1 MQAPTTTAPAKRL
14 RRQLRN
20 IEAML
25 DCEPLG
31 TCPGCRQP
39 VAPDVQA
46 FRYRSD
52 WYHVRCALED
62 REPERF
68 AAQSV

>member
-1 MQAPTTTAPAKRL
+1 MHAPTTTAPAKRM
-14 RRQLRN
+14 RRQLRS
-20 IEAML
+20 IEAMFDDNL
-25 DCEPLG
+25 LG
-31 TCPGCRQP
+31 SCPGCRQP
-39 VAPDVQA
+39 VAPDVHA
-46 FRYRSD
+46 FRYRSR

>member
-1 MQAPTTTAPAKRL
+1 MHAPSTAAPAKRL
-14 RRQLRN
+14 RRQLRT
-20 IEAML
+20 ITVML
-25 DCEPLG
+25 DGELLG

-39 VAPDVQA
+39 VAPDVHA
-46 FRYRSD
+46 FRYRSH

-62 REPERF
+62 REPERL